1 MLLNNLANLVFAGVG
16 TMIDFMR
23 ESFSYWGLYKKMLKA
38 EKMYKPFKISFG
50 VSKEQYFLFYEP

>member
-1 MLLNNLANLVFAGVG
+1 
-16 TMIDFMR
+16 MIDFMR